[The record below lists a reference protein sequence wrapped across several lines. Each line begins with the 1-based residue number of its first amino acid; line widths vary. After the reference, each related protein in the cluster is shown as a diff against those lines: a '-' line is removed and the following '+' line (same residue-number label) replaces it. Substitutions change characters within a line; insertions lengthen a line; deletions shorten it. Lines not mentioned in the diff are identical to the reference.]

1 MKKKVLAILMAVA
14 VVGMYTFGS
23 VASVFAADSSKTTTI
38 KVDDPNVN
46 YSKTKKETTD
56 GSVTVY
62 TATLT
67 YTIPAGT
74 EGDVTIDYSKGVLNS
89 FVGEDYFLAM
99 PGDLLNYKIVIINK
113 SGHDYKYANN
123 SFNIKGGDSMY
134 NTTKKEVTYLSSTQV
149 STFFNNYLTWSYS
162 DAQQIWTKGKT
173 GTTAVASTGINKYT
187 AGTALYN
194 AANQY
199 FADNMNVKSQET
211 NSNLSTSFYFDFDNI
226 DNQYA
231 SSKFGFTGSFTLA
244 QVPDPTTYSVV
255 ANYYT
260 STNGGEYALDGTE
273 TKTASADTTVGSEI
287 KVTPEDAWATYN
299 GNTYG
304 YDAAKSTVTKTA
316 VLDSKSNVLTVN
328 YYRTVNTT
336 TTTPTDNN
344 TTNGGTTVDT
354 PSNNNTAAAT
364 KTKTGTTAAK
374 ADNNNSSAPK
384 TGDTSDLMAWSVLGL
399 AGIVLA
405 GAAVAMRKR
414 EE

>member
-23 VASVFAADSSKTTTI
+23 VASVFAADSTGTSEKTISASNVTWEKTTG
-38 KVDDPNVN
+38 PLG
-46 YSKTKKETTD
+46 Y
-56 GSVTVY
+56 TVY
-62 TATLT
+62 HGTAEFV
-67 YTIPAGT
+67 IPSGT
-74 EGDVTIDYSKGVLNS
+74 EGTVKLDYRDALNKFFALHFQNKYGVKTNHGYS
-89 FVGEDYFLAM
+89 M
-99 PGDLLNYKIVIINK
+99 PGDWYKLDIKVVNE
-113 SGHDYKYANN
+113 SGHEYKYVNGSFTMSGYSDDLDASHNTTLFSKLITWGYTNSISVNNFTATRANN
-123 SFNIKGGDSMY
+123 SA
-134 NTTKKEVTYLSSTQV
+134 NTAYAV
-149 STFFNNYLTWSYS
+149 SN
-162 DAQQIWTKGKT
+162 
-173 GTTAVASTGINKYT
+173 
-187 AGTALYN
+187 
-194 AANQY
+194 
-199 FADNMNVKSQET
+199 
-211 NSNLSTSFYFDFDNI
+211 
-226 DNQYA
+226 YA
-231 SSKFGFTGSFTLA
+231 SSGSAYAGADSYFASVLDLKAGQTSSTIGTQLFIDGPNTGNVYAGADVDFTSTLTLA